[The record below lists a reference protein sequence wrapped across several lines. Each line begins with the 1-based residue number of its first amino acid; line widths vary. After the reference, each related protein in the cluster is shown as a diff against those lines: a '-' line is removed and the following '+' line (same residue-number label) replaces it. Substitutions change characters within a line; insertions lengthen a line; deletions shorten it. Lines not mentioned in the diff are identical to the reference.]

1 MTSSEMLVDAF
12 GRVQEEVH
20 AVVTG
25 LTQEQLSARL
35 DDQANS
41 IGWLIW
47 HLTRVQDDHLA
58 AVAGAEQVWI
68 AQGWADQFG
77 LPFDP
82 HVIGYGQSS
91 DEVAVLGTVPGPLLI
106 GYCDAVHAQ
115 TVDFLTG
122 ITDTDLPRVVDTWW
136 DPPVTL
142 GVRIVSVLA
151 DDLQHVGQAAFI
163 RGIVTR

>member
-1 MTSSEMLVDAF
+1 MTSSGILVDAF

-25 LTQEQLSARL
+25 LTQEQLGTRL

-58 AVAGAEQVWI
+58 SAAGTEQVWI
-68 AQGWADQFG
+68 AQGWADRFQ

-82 HVIGYGQSS
+82 RAIGYGQST
-91 DEVAVLGTVPGPLLI
+91 DEVAALGTVPGSALI
-106 GYCDAVHAQ
+106 EYYDAVHAR
-115 TVDFLTG
+115 TVDFVSG
-122 ITDTDLPRVVDTWW
+122 ITDADLPRVVDAWW